1 VRPRRLGPGNLF
13 TWRFKTKD
21 YWEAVP
27 APGIIETTGQLMR
40 LHEPWATSN
49 SSDVLRV
56 LQFHGASTTLD
67 EEGLIVVQVE
77 DSELAGLNQDL
88 GRLGC
93 RVSSEMLHN
102 V

>member
-1 VRPRRLGPGNLF
+1 
-13 TWRFKTKD
+13 
-21 YWEAVP
+21 
-27 APGIIETTGQLMR
+27 MR

-56 LQFHGASTTLD
+56 LDSRSGSVTLD

-77 DSELAGLNQDL
+77 DSEVDGLNQDL

-93 RVSSEMLHN
+93 RVSSELLHN